1 MKLIRTIIHEYG
13 KADIMKLHNFRQ
25 MARYDE
31 CDVILV
37 KNFEIFG
44 FAPDVIIV
52 KIKYWNESG
61 VKVVSVDVCQ
71 INCLNNCLNSIAN
84 SSKYSSVTEKTDF
97 LKK

>member
-1 MKLIRTIIHEYG
+1 MKLICTIHKYG
-13 KADIMKLHNFRQ
+13 KADIMKLRNFRQ

-44 FAPDVIIV
+44 LDPDVIIV

-61 VKVVSVDVCQ
+61 VKVVSVDVCP
-71 INCLNNCLNSIAN
+71 INCLNSIAN
-84 SSKYSSVTEKTDF
+84 SSK
-97 LKK
+97 